1 VTAVAD
7 NEGLQE
13 LLERFTDFLLN
24 LDKYLRKQSVVCNT
38 VTDVVCLTKPQ
49 PSEEGYVAYGLLRVS
64 SQYFPFEATLNL
76 EDGWVDIIMDPFIQ
90 RIPLDQ
96 FKRMVGIE

>member
-7 NEGLQE
+7 NQE
-13 LLERFTDFLLN
+13 LLERFTDFLLK
-24 LDKYLRKQSVVCNT
+24 LDAYLRKQSVTCGT
-38 VTDVVCLTKPQ
+38 ITDVVCLTKPQ

-76 EDGWVDIIMDPFIQ
+76 EDGWVDIIMEPFFF

>member
-7 NEGLQE
+7 DKE
-13 LLERFTDFLLN
+13 LLERFTDFLLK
-24 LDKYLRKQSVVCNT
+24 LDKYLREQSVVCNT
-38 VTDVVCLTKPQ
+38 ITDVVCLTKPQ

-64 SQYFPFEATLNL
+64 SQYFSFEATLNL
-76 EDGWVDIIMDPFIQ
+76 EDGRVDIIVGHFFF

-96 FKRMVGIE
+96 FKRMAGIQ